1 MRKAFLAIVSVMA
14 AVTTLGLTAC
24 GPSNTNTT
32 YTAGS
37 IGVAAQVR
45 YGTILAM
52 RPVQIA
58 GSQSGVGGL
67 AGTVAGGA
75 LGSTIGGDWRARTA
89 AAVGG
94 AVVGGLAGSAVEKG
108 ATQGQAVE
116 FTIRPDGGGADFT
129 VVQSNELAFQPGER
143 VTVSFGDQVR
153 LSRGAPP
160 PPAPPPAAPAT
171 PRKRSSPGT

>member
-1 MRKAFLAIVSVMA
+1 MRKAFLAVVSAMT
-14 AVTTLGLTAC
+14 AVATLGLTAC
-24 GPSNTNTT
+24 APTNTNTT

-143 VTVSFGDQVR
+143 VTASFGDQVR

-171 PRKRSSPGT
+171 PRKRITTGT

>member
-14 AVTTLGLTAC
+14 AVATLGLTAC

-75 LGSTIGGDWRARTA
+75 LGSTIGGDWRARTV

-143 VTVSFGDQVR
+143 VTASFGDQVR

-171 PRKRSSPGT
+171 PRKRSSAGT